1 MNILYDVVTD
11 KSFDQAV
18 ADLNESLGAVSF
30 GVLWELNLRD
40 KLHEKGLD
48 FADNIQILE
57 VCNPKQAKK
66 ALETQIEVGAFLPC
80 KIVVFEKDGKVHLGL
95 PRPSALI
102 GLIDNAGLTDV
113 ATEVEAALQSAIDN
127 AK

>member
-1 MNILYDVVTD
+1 MNILYDVVTV

-18 ADLNESLGAVSF
+18 ADLKSSLAAVSF

-40 KLHEKGLD
+40 KLHEKGLE

-57 VCNPKQAKK
+57 VCNPKQAKR

-95 PRPSALI
+95 PRPSAMI

>member
-1 MNILYDVVTD
+1 MNILYDVVTV

-18 ADLNESLGAVSF
+18 ADLKSSLAAVSF

-40 KLHEKGLD
+40 KLHEKGLE

-57 VCNPKQAKK
+57 VCNPKQAKR
-66 ALETQIEVGAFLPC
+66 ALEIQIEVGAFLPC
-80 KIVVFEKDGKVHLGL
+80 KIVVFEKAGKVHLGL

>member
-1 MNILYDVVTD
+1 MNILYDVVTV

-18 ADLNESLGAVSF
+18 ADLKSSLAAVSF

-40 KLHEKGLD
+40 KLHEKGLE

-57 VCNPKQAKK
+57 VCNPKQAKR

-80 KIVVFEKDGKVHLGL
+80 KIVVFEKAGKVHLGL

>member
-1 MNILYDVVTD
+1 MNILFDVVTD
-11 KSFDQAV
+11 KSFEQAV
-18 ADLNESLGAVSF
+18 ADLKASLGAVSF
-30 GVLWELNLRD
+30 GVLWELNFRD

-80 KIVVFEKDGKVHLGL
+80 KLVVFEKAGEVHLAL

-102 GLIDNAGLTDV
+102 GLIENSSLVDV
-113 ATEVEAALQSAIDN
+113 ASEVEAALKSAIDSS
-127 AK
+127 K

>member
-1 MNILYDVVTD
+1 MNILYDVVTV

-18 ADLNESLGAVSF
+18 ADLKSSLAAVSF

-40 KLHEKGLD
+40 KLHEKGLE

-57 VCNPKQAKK
+57 VCNPKQAKR
-66 ALETQIEVGAFLPC
+66 ALETLIEVGAFLPC
-80 KIVVFEKDGKVHLGL
+80 KVVVYEKDGKVHLGL
-95 PRPSALI
+95 PRPSELI
-102 GLIDNAGLTDV
+102 GLFDQANLNSV
-113 ATEVEAALQSAIDN
+113 ANEVEAALVSAIDS

>member
-1 MNILYDVVTD
+1 MNILYDVVTV

-18 ADLNESLGAVSF
+18 ADLKASLAAVSF

-40 KLHEKGLD
+40 KLHEKGLE

-57 VCNPKQAKK
+57 VCNPKQAKR

>member
-11 KSFDQAV
+11 KSFEQAV
-18 ADLNESLGAVSF
+18 VDLKASLATVNF

-57 VCNPKQAKK
+57 VCNPKQAQK

-80 KIVVFEKDGKVHLGL
+80 KMFIFEKSGEVHLAL

-102 GLIDNAGLTDV
+102 GLIDNASLVDV
-113 ATEVEAALQSAIDN
+113 ANEVEAALKSAIDN

>member
-1 MNILYDVVTD
+1 M
-11 KSFDQAV
+11 
-18 ADLNESLGAVSF
+18 
-30 GVLWELNLRD
+30 W
-40 KLHEKGLD
+40 
-48 FADNIQILE
+48 DNIQILE

>member
-1 MNILYDVVTD
+1 MNILYDVVTV

-18 ADLNESLGAVSF
+18 ADLKSSLAAVSF

-40 KLHEKGLD
+40 KLHEKGLE

-57 VCNPKQAKK
+57 VCNPKQAKR